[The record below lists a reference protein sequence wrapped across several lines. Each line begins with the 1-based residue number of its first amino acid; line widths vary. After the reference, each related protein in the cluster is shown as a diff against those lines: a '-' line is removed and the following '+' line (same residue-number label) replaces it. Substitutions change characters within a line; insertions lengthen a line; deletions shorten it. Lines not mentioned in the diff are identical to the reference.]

1 MGKLGLLQQ
10 VFSERQQKALDGILL
25 KKECSL
31 LDYSEQLVLQEPCI
45 LPLDHHRLIFP
56 KLGFP

>member
-10 VFSERQQKALDGILL
+10 VFSELQQKALDGILL
-25 KKECSL
+25 KNECSL
-31 LDYSEQLVLQEPCI
+31 LDYSEQLALPKPCI

-56 KLGFP
+56 KLSFL